1 MPELKP
7 IIKFVNYKQTSPA
20 KAKRLEAYISALGKT
35 EKKLTASNYLT
46 IGDAKRGLE
55 VIYNRFHPNG
65 QRLYKQG
72 ILAFGVPDIAVD
84 TALNVAKDTL
94 RFFDEYPWI
103 MAVHLNKP
111 KRLHAHFLLGTI
123 NVHTGKKLSQSLAD
137 IKMIRNKY
145 DEVAKEYGLPLFGDS
160 KSIEMSQSTEDV
172 EDEHEASYSPICDK
186 TAELIMRASAQ
197 SAWNYQQQIAQ
208 QMLQPVS
215 YQSVGQQV
223 CQPAVPYRSASPSPY
238 GGTMM
243 QIGNMIDTLSAVVN
257 DEFSRCFAVGF
268 MMNNKNGGKQQ

>member
-1 MPELKP
+1 MAMPELKP

-94 RFFDEYPWI
+94 RFLMNI
-103 MAVHLNKP
+103 
-111 KRLHAHFLLGTI
+111 LGLWRFILTNLKDFMHI
-123 NVHTGKKLSQSLAD
+123 FCSARSMCTRGK
-137 IKMIRNKY
+137 N
-145 DEVAKEYGLPLFGDS
+145 
-160 KSIEMSQSTEDV
+160 
-172 EDEHEASYSPICDK
+172 
-186 TAELIMRASAQ
+186 
-197 SAWNYQQQIAQ
+197 
-208 QMLQPVS
+208 
-215 YQSVGQQV
+215 
-223 CQPAVPYRSASPSPY
+223 
-238 GGTMM
+238 
-243 QIGNMIDTLSAVVN
+243 
-257 DEFSRCFAVGF
+257 
-268 MMNNKNGGKQQ
+268 